1 MSIAYYVVSC
11 SWLKSKNWMCVV
23 LSNSVTFI
31 GHTVAMEISRITHP
45 EHTLLTVNSD
55 LVRGE
60 FGVLKCSAVTIIDFT
75 FKCRYL
81 GNSNH

>member
-1 MSIAYYVVSC
+1 VCGS
-11 SWLKSKNWMCVV
+11 LV

-31 GHTVAMEISRITHP
+31 GHTVAMEISKITYP

-60 FGVLKCSAVTIIDFT
+60 FGVLKRSAVTIMDFT
-75 FKCRYL
+75 FKYRYL
-81 GNSNH
+81 GKSNH

>member
-1 MSIAYYVVSC
+1 MCGSLVS
-11 SWLKSKNWMCVV
+11 
-23 LSNSVTFI
+23 SNSVTFI

-60 FGVLKCSAVTIIDFT
+60 FGILERSAVTIMDFT
-75 FKCRYL
+75 FKYRYF
-81 GNSNH
+81 GNQTTNRITVYVY